1 MINDETVTLTRKE
14 YNALIERNM
23 ELENKLAAIDA
34 DDGVRVPHEVALAI
48 INGGRPIRAYREY
61 RGLTLQ
67 ELSNRTG
74 LAISYIS
81 EIERGR
87 KSGSVSALARIAT
100 ALGTTLDVLV
110 SE

>member
-1 MINDETVTLTRKE
+1 MQLNED
-14 YNALIERNM
+14 
-23 ELENKLAAIDA
+23 LEDTLAAIEA

>member
-1 MINDETVTLTRKE
+1 MQLNED
-14 YNALIERNM
+14 
-23 ELENKLAAIDA
+23 LEDKLAAIDA
-34 DDGVRVPHEVALAI
+34 DDGVCVPHEVALAI
-48 INGGRPIRAYREY
+48 INDTRPIRAYRGY

-87 KSGSVSALARIAT
+87 KSGSVAAIARIAS